1 MGARLRSSRRGT
13 MKLLDT
19 PPASLLLLL
28 LLASTAPSSSS
39 SAAAPPT
46 PLSHHA
52 SDHPYCTFAFH
63 FGGMEDQSVSVS
75 PGCLPAAPSISTF
88 SVASHDLDISPAPL
102 HAVSERVVCAA
113 GSKLQQFAAMGVDSI
128 RGGAIVVFGDSG
140 DSDDIYL
147 RPGLNAAASTC
158 PPDRI
163 AAFAQEAGAA
173 FVVIVPAG
181 GGESMSTR
189 IDRASAVE
197 RAAGAA
203 AAGKTGRGAG
213 EGVVAPIPSI
223 PVFTVTSMGGKAL
236 GDWVKAVKAG
246 EEKASKTSK
255 TSKTDK
261 TTPGTEAV
269 QNGAPSYL
277 TAAVNM
283 PRGWRKES
291 YERYLRRLS
300 RPTSPD
306 DVAAAALHQLGS
318 HLEAEEGE
326 AREEVE
332 ARVEEE
338 IEEVCTAGETQLS
351 ESPSEGSGG
360 GSSTVGRRRTPT
372 SLLFEAAESYHR

>member
-1 MGARLRSSRRGT
+1 

-28 LLASTAPSSSS
+28 LLLASTASSSS
-39 SAAAPPT
+39 SAAPPA

-63 FGGMEDQSVSVS
+63 FGGTDEDQSVSVS
-75 PGCLPAAPSISTF
+75 PGCLPASPSISTF

-128 RGGAIVVFGDSG
+128 RGGALVVFGDSG

-158 PPDRI
+158 PPERI

-181 GGESMSTR
+181 GGESSMSTR

-197 RAAGAA
+197 RAAEVA
-203 AAGKTGRGAG
+203 AAGKTGRGSG
-213 EGVVAPIPSI
+213 EGAVAPIPSI

-246 EEKASKTSK
+246 EESTQES
-255 TSKTDK
+255 
-261 TTPGTEAV
+261 TE
-269 QNGAPSYL
+269 GATSYL

-318 HLEAEEGE
+318 HLETEEGE
-326 AREEVE
+326 AREE
-332 ARVEEE
+332 AAEEE
-338 IEEVCTAGETQLS
+338 TCTNGETQLS
-351 ESPSEGSGG
+351 ASPSEGSGG
-360 GSSTVGRRRTPT
+360 GSGTVGRRRTPT
-372 SLLFEAAESYHR
+372 SLLFEAAQSYHR